1 MTSRC
6 NATMEEAKTR
16 VMCVH
21 VRGQPDVTFVYVFS
35 KINHIRAGSGIKG
48 MWSRYE
54 SARRII
60 NLILHATL
68 LARGCTSMYWDFV
81 DIPGRSSTRIIGA
94 DGDQIHPRDGI
105 RPIGNK
111 YIMIW

>member
-1 MTSRC
+1 
-6 NATMEEAKTR
+6 MEEAKTR
-16 VMCVH
+16 IMCVH
-21 VRGQPDVTFVYVFS
+21 VRGRPDVTFIYVFS

-48 MWSRYE
+48 MWSRYA